1 MRRKTVGVWVTIT
14 KRENNTYKGHFK
26 GKVYSFSF
34 SFCLFDAFVTIIHK
48 ISKKTDALSRVV
60 ILYSVFGV
68 FTLFA
73 IVVMFL

>member
-48 ISKKTDALSRVV
+48 ISKKKLMLCQELSFC
-60 ILYSVFGV
+60 IL
-68 FTLFA
+68 
-73 IVVMFL
+73 FLAYLLYLRLL